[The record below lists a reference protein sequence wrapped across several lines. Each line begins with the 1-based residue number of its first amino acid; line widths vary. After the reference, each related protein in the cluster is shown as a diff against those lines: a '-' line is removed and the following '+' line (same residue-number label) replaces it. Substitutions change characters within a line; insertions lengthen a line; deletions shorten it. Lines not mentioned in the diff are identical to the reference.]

1 MRRSRLAFVIVSILF
16 ISVELGTASYAGVD
30 ALQMNSNLGEQQN
43 LPKLEFFMQTNAKSV
58 ITQPKIGEVIGVLS
72 IPRLKRD
79 LPIIEGTGSKELKR
93 GVGHYVRSVLPGVSD
108 NSVLSGHR
116 GTVFRNLGDIKIRD
130 LLIVTTEYGEFIYE
144 VYKLRIV
151 KANDKT
157 VIVPNKDAILT
168 LSTCFP
174 FRYIGKAP
182 KRYIVQAILVNTDPI
197 A

>member
-1 MRRSRLAFVIVSILF
+1 MRRSRLAFVLVSILF
-16 ISVELGTASYAGVD
+16 ISGGIETTSYAGVEKV
-30 ALQMNSNLGEQQN
+30 QRNSNLGVQHM
-43 LPKLEFFMQTNAKSV
+43 PKLEFSIQAKEKKRLR
-58 ITQPKIGEVIGVLS
+58 QPKIGEVIGTLS

-116 GTVFRNLGDIKIRD
+116 GTVFNKLDNIKIRD
-130 LLIVTTEYGEFIYE
+130 LLIVTTEYGEFIYK
-144 VYKLRIV
+144 VYRIRIV

-157 VIVPNKDAILT
+157 VIVPNEDAILT
-168 LSTCFP
+168 LSTCYP
-174 FRYIGKAP
+174 FRYVGNAP
-182 KRYIVQAILVNTDPI
+182 QRYIVQANLINTEPI

>member
-1 MRRSRLAFVIVSILF
+1 MRRSRLAFVLVSILF
-16 ISVELGTASYAGVD
+16 ISVELGTASYAGVEI
-30 ALQMNSNLGEQQN
+30 LKMNSNLGEQY
-43 LPKLEFFMQTNAKSV
+43 LPKLEFSMQTKAKIV
-58 ITQPKIGEVIGVLS
+58 LAQPKIGEVIGTLS

-116 GTVFRNLGDIKIRD
+116 GTVFKNLDNIKIKD
-130 LLIVTTEYGEFIYE
+130 LLIVTTEYGEYIYK
-144 VYKLRIV
+144 VYKIRIV

-157 VIVPNKDAILT
+157 VIVPNEDAILT
-168 LSTCFP
+168 LSTCYP
-174 FRYIGKAP
+174 FRYVGNAP
-182 KRYIVQAILVNTDPI
+182 ERYIVQANLINTDPI

>member
-1 MRRSRLAFVIVSILF
+1 MRRSRLAFFLVSILF
-16 ISVELGTASYAGVD
+16 ISVELETASYAGVEI
-30 ALQMNSNLGEQQN
+30 LQMNSNLGRPD
-43 LPKLEFFMQTNAKSV
+43 LPKLEFSMQPKAKIV
-58 ITQPKIGEVIGVLS
+58 LAQPKIGEVIGVLS

-116 GTVFRNLGDIKIRD
+116 GTVFKNLDNIKIRD
-130 LLIVTTEYGEFIYE
+130 LLIVTTEYGEFIYK
-144 VYKLRIV
+144 VYKIRIV

-157 VIVPNKDAILT
+157 VIVPNEDAILT
-168 LSTCFP
+168 LSTCYP
-174 FRYIGKAP
+174 FRYVGNAP
-182 KRYIVQAILVNTDPI
+182 ERYIVQANLINTDPI

>member
-1 MRRSRLAFVIVSILF
+1 VIRSRLVFVSVSLLF
-16 ISVELGTASYAGVD
+16 ISVGLETVSYAGVGVPRV
-30 ALQMNSNLGEQQN
+30 NSNLGALN
-43 LPKLEFFMQTNAKSV
+43 SPKLEFSMKTQAKNSLSK
-58 ITQPKIGEVIGVLS
+58 PKIGQVIGTLS

-79 LPIIEGTGSKELKR
+79 FPIIEGTSSKELKR

-116 GTVFRNLGDIKIRD
+116 GTVFRNLGNIKIED

-144 VYKLRIV
+144 VYRIRIV

-157 VIVPNKDAILT
+157 VIVPNEDAILT
-168 LSTCFP
+168 LSTCYP
-174 FRYIGKAP
+174 FIYKGNAP
-182 KRYIVQAILVNTDPI
+182 KRYIVQASLVNPDPS

>member
-1 MRRSRLAFVIVSILF
+1 MRRSRIAFFLVSILF
-16 ISVELGTASYAGVD
+16 ISAELETASYAGVEI
-30 ALQMNSNLGEQQN
+30 LQMNSNLGRQD
-43 LPKLEFFMQTNAKSV
+43 LPKLEFSMQTKAKIV
-58 ITQPKIGEVIGVLS
+58 LAQPKIGEVIGVLS

-116 GTVFRNLGDIKIRD
+116 GTVFKNLDNIKIRD
-130 LLIVTTEYGEFIYE
+130 LLIVTTEYGEFIYK
-144 VYKLRIV
+144 VNRIRIV

-157 VIVPNKDAILT
+157 VIVPTEDAILT
-168 LSTCFP
+168 LSTCYP
-174 FRYIGKAP
+174 FNFIGNAP
-182 KRYIVQAILVNTDPI
+182 KRYIVQASLVNTEPI